1 MVLSMDLSKFV
12 SRYLRWSSQ
21 NLKSVRQTVVCETE
35 PLERCSKGR
44 IFFGHAGFEA
54 ATNCLKAKH
63 ANEINVI

>member
-1 MVLSMDLSKFV
+1 MVLSMDLFKFV

-44 IFFGHAGFEA
+44 IFFLAM
-54 ATNCLKAKH
+54 LDSRQQP
-63 ANEINVI
+63 IV